1 MGDQEQDVF
10 GSESGGDGADAAEKP
25 SSLLEMTEEA
35 NADKE
40 DHEEKEDKEEVHQVM
55 KRPSSKVMKRP
66 SSAPVTKSANNSDK
80 EEKSVK
86 KDKSEKKGKEDKS
99 EKKDKKDKS
108 EKKDKETKP
117 PMKRPATTRLEKM
130 AELFEFQ
137 EDEAADDDGEKED
150 DAMEGGGEGEEIDG
164 RDRSKSRRFH
174 QMLKA
179 GSLPAAA
186 LEAWQKAS
194 TRAEQTT
201 LINTCLKKDG
211 KKYIIKPEF
220 STPSSYQMDKNM
232 SKQERAQDIQEGFGK
247 LIFQK
252 KYGLSDDELDS
263 CLSSGEVISWKHGG
277 LQLFAA
283 TNIMFSSSATKTVEE
298 KLEGQRIELDE
309 EGGAAF
315 GAIFGSML
323 PEVSLTG
330 TNAPLQA
337 VDSSSATQPCPALA
351 LCFGACAS
359 LFTVLV
365 HIVRCFLILEYSCL
379 QL

>member
-1 MGDQEQDVF
+1 MGDQEQELF
-10 GSESGGDGADAAEKP
+10 GSENGGEEADAASK
-25 SSLLEMTEEA
+25 SLEPTIEEGHK
-35 NADKE
+35 DE
-40 DHEEKEDKEEVHQVM
+40 EVHEEKEDKEEVHQVM
-55 KRPSSKVMKRP
+55 KKPSSKVMKRP
-66 SSAPVTKSANNSDK
+66 SSASVTKSANKSDK
-80 EEKSVK
+80 EEKSEK
-86 KDKSEKKGKEDKS
+86 KEKANKSEKNKGKPNKS
-99 EKKDKKDKS
+99 EKKDKDTKGGPDS
-108 EKKDKETKP
+108 KP

-130 AELFEFQ
+130 AELFDLL
-137 EDEAADDDGEKED
+137 EDEAADDEGEKED
-150 DAMEGGGEGEEIDG
+150 VAMEDGGEGEETDG

-252 KYGLSDDELDS
+252 KYGLSDDKLNS

-283 TNIMFSSSATKTVEE
+283 TNI
-298 KLEGQRIELDE
+298 I
-309 EGGAAF
+309 
-315 GAIFGSML
+315 
-323 PEVSLTG
+323 
-330 TNAPLQA
+330 
-337 VDSSSATQPCPALA
+337 
-351 LCFGACAS
+351 
-359 LFTVLV
+359 
-365 HIVRCFLILEYSCL
+365 
-379 QL
+379 

>member
-66 SSAPVTKSANNSDK
+66 SSAPGTKSANNSDK

-252 KYGLSDDELDS
+252 KYGLSDDELNS
-263 CLSSGEVISWKHGG
+263 CLSSGEVLSP
-277 LQLFAA
+277 
-283 TNIMFSSSATKTVEE
+283 
-298 KLEGQRIELDE
+298 
-309 EGGAAF
+309 
-315 GAIFGSML
+315 GSMGDCS
-323 PEVSLTG
+323 SLQRRTSCFPRPRQRQWRKNWKASESSWMRKVARHSAQSSVACCLKSPSQG
-330 TNAPLQA
+330 PMLRSRLWIHLQQHSRA
-337 VDSSSATQPCPALA
+337 RP
-351 LCFGACAS
+351 
-359 LFTVLV
+359 
-365 HIVRCFLILEYSCL
+365 
-379 QL
+379 